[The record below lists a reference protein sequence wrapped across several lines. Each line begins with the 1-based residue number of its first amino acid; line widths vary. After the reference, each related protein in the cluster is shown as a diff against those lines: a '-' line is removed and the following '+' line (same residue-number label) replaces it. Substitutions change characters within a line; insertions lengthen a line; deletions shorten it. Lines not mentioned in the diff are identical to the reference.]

1 MRPPIRLRASITDT
15 ERPAPPSLE
24 AAASPATPPPITT
37 TSRSCAIAFQ
47 PDNHTQRY
55 PMVDASWRRKDVQE
69 LTMSPPWNKNEAHD
83 PTRSSVTGEQIDRL
97 GRAVSS
103 SYAHLTRLRRFQTLK
118 LQQTFDLTR
127 IYIELAFHDCSGKAK
142 LKQNWPPCS
151 LPFPCATLPA
161 MPRGKAGTK
170 SEPRPKEGDTNKH
183 ERPFGLKELADHL
196 GLAPAT
202 VSLVMNGS
210 SVADT
215 IAPETKKLIF
225 AAARK
230 FNYRPNF
237 FARCLRTHRSFT
249 IGVLV
254 PEVSEGYNASVL
266 SGIEDD
272 LLQEG
277 YFYFVA
283 SHRFRPDLIEEY
295 TQLFLHRSVDGL
307 IVVCTP
313 WNRSLPCPV
322 ATISSHHNVK
332 GVNRILLDHD
342 RAAKIALQHLTKLV
356 TRIEENSPSPHL
368 GYKATQELLV
378 SGEPFTALFAFNDI
392 CAMGVIRA
400 LHEFGLQVPQD
411 VSVLG
416 FDDIESAG
424 YQTLGLTTVQQPLR
438 EMGKTAAQ
446 LVLRRILRSKEDP
459 ESTPVRLL
467 FEPRLV
473 VRETTAVVRRS
484 WTSKKVAKV

>member
-1 MRPPIRLRASITDT
+1 M
-15 ERPAPPSLE
+15 
-24 AAASPATPPPITT
+24 
-37 TSRSCAIAFQ
+37 
-47 PDNHTQRY
+47 
-55 PMVDASWRRKDVQE
+55 
-69 LTMSPPWNKNEAHD
+69 
-83 PTRSSVTGEQIDRL
+83 TGEQIDRL

-342 RAAKIALQHLTKLV
+342 RAAKIALQHLTELGHRKIAFIKGQTFVPDTQVRWNAIIKVAAQMGLPILPKLV